1 MVNVDENYLL
11 DKIYIFILLC
21 DVFDCKKWDCWFF
34 LYYVD
39 IYNVGL
45 MESILFIWG
54 GGVFLN
60 KWLIILLDGFY

>member
-21 DVFDCKKWDCWFF
+21 DVFDWKKWDCWFF

-45 MESILFIWG
+45 MESILFMGG
-54 GGVFLN
+54 GGV
-60 KWLIILLDGFY
+60 